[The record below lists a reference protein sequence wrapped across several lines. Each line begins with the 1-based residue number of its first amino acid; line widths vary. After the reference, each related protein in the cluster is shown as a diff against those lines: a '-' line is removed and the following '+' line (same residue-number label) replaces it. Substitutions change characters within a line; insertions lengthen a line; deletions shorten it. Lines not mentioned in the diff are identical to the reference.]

1 MFRRGYLTL
10 FKLRGVPVRAHWS
23 IPLLALFVSGFS
35 YAPGIWLGAVLII
48 IWHEIGHL
56 FFVLRFGLQALSVEV
71 SGFGGLCKYTGYPSP
86 VESSIIAWGG
96 VIFQVALFVVT
107 LLVTQLVYAP
117 TGVFESQLADTFIR
131 LNLAL
136 AAFNLIPI
144 PPFDGSEAWKLFG
157 RLKTRG
163 PKSKKTKKTK
173 KAKKTKE
180 TKKTSGPKARRS
192 GKASSAQ
199 GNVVRLEQRPDG
211 REVLVFDEEV
221 NKQARETVQEALERA
236 AREARDNKPN

>member
-35 YAPGIWLGAVLII
+35 YAPGIWLGAVLVI

-71 SGFGGLCKYTGYPSP
+71 SGFGGLCKYAGYPSP

-96 VIFQVALFVVT
+96 VIFQVALFIVT

-117 TGVFESQLADTFIR
+117 TSVFGSQLADTFIR

-144 PPFDGSEAWKLFG
+144 APFDGSEAWKLFA

-163 PKSKKTKKTK
+163 PKTKKSKKTKKTK
-173 KAKKTKE
+173 K
-180 TKKTSGPKARRS
+180 TKKASGPKGRRS
-192 GKASSAQ
+192 DKAGSAQ
-199 GNVVRLEQRPDG
+199 GNVVRLERRPDG
-211 REVLVFDEEV
+211 REVLVFDEEID
-221 NKQARETVQEALERA
+221 KQARETVQEALERA